1 MSIIRK
7 INLDSTCIYSSNHA
21 CYTCVCRNFPMRPN
35 LWKPGFYWL
44 LVVLLYTSSGFLLVC
59 NEILSLSLAVMDNA
73 VIKYTLY
80 LLMEKKKKDLVTHP
94 KDAYNFVF
102 IQNPEPSVPV
112 DGWGWGAGGRAA
124 PLAYFSS
131 RHWVNFRKTLGCADG
146 NWITQVS
153 SSEYLGS
160 WILSSCS
167 PPKEVYL
174 SKFTTRCH

>member
-1 MSIIRK
+1 MKTWILLAVSCPPLYKFRIPFG
-7 INLDSTCIYSSNHA
+7 LQWDSFPFFGYNGQCCDKIYSVPSN
-21 CYTCVCRNFPMRPN
+21 
-35 LWKPGFYWL
+35 G
-44 LVVLLYTSSGFLLVC
+44 
-59 NEILSLSLAVMDNA
+59 
-73 VIKYTLY
+73 
-80 LLMEKKKKDLVTHP
+80 KKKKDLVTHP

-102 IQNPEPSVPV
+102 IQNTEPSVPV

-153 SSEYLGS
+153 SSEYLES